1 MTKPDRNGI
10 INSESEVRVMYRFY
24 IESVTSDGWSSMERN
39 TYPLIKEVCE
49 RQLHKSL
56 QATANAGRK
65 VLRYWIEEVTE

>member
-1 MTKPDRNGI
+1 
-10 INSESEVRVMYRFY
+10 MYRFY

-39 TYPLIKEVCE
+39 TYPLTKEVCE